1 MATAD
6 NIRSYVSA
14 ADMVDYWINNVAP
27 RYFNMDNANTY
38 RAGTLGL
45 IMDIMGTT
53 TEDTA
58 NAMMIARREFYPN
71 TAQYMKS
78 LYRHA
83 AGRFMDAPM
92 AIPATAN
99 ILLMIQQSDI
109 LKYGETT
116 GDLHTFV
123 LDDTFLS
130 CWTIRSRFYPHRKR
144 TASMLIQLTMT
155 SILTILFPSLRR
167 GICQIRS

>member
-14 ADMVDYWINNVAP
+14 ADMVDYWIANVAP

-123 LDDTFLS
+123 LDDTFIAYVDDIPFMLD
-130 CWTIRSRFYPHRKR
+130 YP
-144 TASMLIQLTMT
+144 I
-155 SILTILFPSLRR
+155 TILSTPKENGKYAHTTHYDF
-167 GICQIRS
+167 